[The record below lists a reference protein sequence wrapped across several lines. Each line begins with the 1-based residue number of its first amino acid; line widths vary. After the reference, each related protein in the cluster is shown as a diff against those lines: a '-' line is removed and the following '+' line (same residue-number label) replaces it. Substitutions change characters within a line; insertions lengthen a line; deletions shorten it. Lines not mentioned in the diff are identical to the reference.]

1 MDKVVEKSPLD
12 CSEPLGCR
20 DRSAKNTAGLHP
32 VARESAEK
40 EIERVRNEYE
50 SVLNAISEGIH
61 WVGLEGVIRF
71 ENPAAAKMLGYEI
84 SELLGQS
91 AHRVMHHHRA
101 DGSEFPVHE
110 CPIYA
115 TLHDGITRHVENEV
129 FWRKDGTSFAVEY
142 TCTPTFDMTGRPNGS
157 VVTFADATER
167 KRFESAIQAARVAAE
182 ASSRAKSEFLGNMSH
197 EFRTPLNGV
206 IGMSEQLL
214 ATTLDLEQR
223 TCADMIRISGESLL
237 LVANNILDFSRIE
250 AGKLTLD
257 VADFDLSKVVDQAM
271 DLLKAQAQGKGLN
284 LATIVKRGVPN
295 HVRGDA
301 GRLRQILN
309 NLLGNAV
316 KFTSHGDIVLTVSP
330 VTETK
335 ASVVL
340 SFEVRDTGIGIEA
353 AAQERL
359 FEAFTQADGSNSRK
373 YGGSGLGLA
382 ISKRLVELMKG
393 KMAFKSVFEK
403 GSAFTFEIELEKKFI
418 EEESTG
424 HKDLRGLHILIIT
437 DNDTDRE
444 ILTGYTNAWA
454 MRSECA
460 SNAHEAMK
468 ILRNSVVDDP
478 YELAIM
484 DIRMP
489 GTEGLSLSRTISRE
503 PLLATVKLVAITPH
517 DSHVEAAAL
526 KSEGIASFVLKPLH
540 KDRLLNRLL
549 ETMTG
554 SVVKRARQIA
564 LSGSLPKRYREVVKR
579 KEIKILLA
587 EDNRINQMV
596 FLSLL
601 QKLGY
606 GASLAVNGVEVL
618 KALDED
624 EYDLIFMDCQMPE
637 MDGYEATRQIRKGTQ
652 HQPRIIAITANAMH
666 GDDET
671 CRGVGMDDYMS
682 KPVRAEKL
690 REMLDRWLP
699 TGERLTGP

>member
-1 MDKVVEKSPLD
+1 
-12 CSEPLGCR
+12 
-20 DRSAKNTAGLHP
+20 
-32 VARESAEK
+32 
-40 EIERVRNEYE
+40 
-50 SVLNAISEGIH
+50 
-61 WVGLEGVIRF
+61 
-71 ENPAAAKMLGYEI
+71 
-84 SELLGQS
+84 
-91 AHRVMHHHRA
+91 
-101 DGSEFPVHE
+101 
-110 CPIYA
+110 
-115 TLHDGITRHVENEV
+115 
-129 FWRKDGTSFAVEY
+129 
-142 TCTPTFDMTGRPNGS
+142 
-157 VVTFADATER
+157 
-167 KRFESAIQAARVAAE
+167 
-182 ASSRAKSEFLGNMSH
+182 
-197 EFRTPLNGV
+197 
-206 IGMSEQLL
+206 
-214 ATTLDLEQR
+214 
-223 TCADMIRISGESLL
+223 
-237 LVANNILDFSRIE
+237 
-250 AGKLTLD
+250 
-257 VADFDLSKVVDQAM
+257 
-271 DLLKAQAQGKGLN
+271 
-284 LATIVKRGVPN
+284 
-295 HVRGDA
+295 
-301 GRLRQILN
+301 
-309 NLLGNAV
+309 
-316 KFTSHGDIVLTVSP
+316 
-330 VTETK
+330 
-335 ASVVL
+335 
-340 SFEVRDTGIGIEA
+340 
-353 AAQERL
+353 
-359 FEAFTQADGSNSRK
+359 
-373 YGGSGLGLA
+373 
-382 ISKRLVELMKG
+382 
-393 KMAFKSVFEK
+393 
-403 GSAFTFEIELEKKFI
+403 
-418 EEESTG
+418 
-424 HKDLRGLHILIIT
+424 
-437 DNDTDRE
+437 
-444 ILTGYTNAWA
+444 

-489 GTEGLSLSRTISRE
+489 GTEGLSLPRTISRE